1 MTIRATVA
9 EFNPFHN
16 GHKHLVDLMRKNGGT
31 AVAIM
36 SGNYVQRGGCSVYD
50 KFTRARV
57 AVQCGVDLVLELP
70 LIYSLASAEYFARG
84 AVDTLT
90 AFGVIDELWFGSEAG
105 RLEGLDL
112 IADVL
117 LEEPEEFKAALDEN
131 LRRGI
136 GFAAAR
142 KAAAETVIG
151 ETAGLLDEPNNI
163 LGIEYLK
170 AVKRSKS
177 PIVPVTVPRAQVGH
191 DSDERGESVAS
202 AKSLRESMKTGE
214 SIESYVPY
222 PTVFEPVFSNRFD
235 QLISYRLKIA
245 DVDEL
250 LSLPDCNEE
259 IAARLKRASGE
270 NTLKSIIASAH
281 TRAYADSRLRR
292 ILFNLVLG
300 NRDQGYRAPT
310 YVRALAF
317 SKKGA
322 EILRLSDGKAA
333 LPVVSRGGALKND
346 EIFLQEC
353 KGTDVY
359 NLVIGRLGGEEFMY
373 VPTAAG
379 KFEP

>member
-1 MTIRATVA
+1 MTIRATIA

-16 GHKHLVDLMRKNGGT
+16 GHKHLVDLMREDGGAT
-31 AVAIM
+31 VAIM

-70 LIYSLASAEYFARG
+70 LIYSLSSAEYFARG

-90 AFGVIDELWFGSEAG
+90 AFGVIDELWFGSEAEK
-105 RLEGLDL
+105 LDGLNV
-112 IADVL
+112 IADL
-117 LEEPEEFKAALDEN
+117 LLDEPPEFKAALGEN
-131 LRRGI
+131 LRQGK

-142 KAAAETVIG
+142 KAAAEAVIG
-151 ETAGLLDEPNNI
+151 ETANLMDEPNNI

-170 AVKRSKS
+170 ALKRSNS

-191 DSDERGESVAS
+191 DSDEPGESIAS

-214 SIESYVPY
+214 NIDSYVPY
-222 PTVFEPVFSNRFD
+222 PTIFEPVFSKRFD

-245 DVDEL
+245 DIDEL
-250 LSLPDCNEE
+250 MCLPDCNEE
-259 IAARLKRASGE
+259 IAQRLKRASGA
-270 NTLKSIIASAH
+270 NTLESIIASAH

-300 NRDQGYRAPT
+300 NRNRSYLSPT
-310 YVRALAF
+310 YIRALAF
-317 SKKGA
+317 SKRGT
-322 EILRLSDGKAA
+322 ELLRLADGRAT
-333 LPVVSRGGALKND
+333 LPVASRGGALKD
-346 EIFLQEC
+346 HEIFLQEC

-373 VPTAAG
+373 VPTA
-379 KFEP
+379 PDM